1 MTSYKAPQD
10 GALLET
16 LFSLFP
22 QQSRTSVKN
31 MLSKGQVQVN
41 GDLTAK
47 EAAGANVGET
57 LEKLLGV
64 CLGFAGKVK
73 IVSGDFS
80 SDLALSKA
88 GNTWSCGD
96 GSAKL
101 EIGTT
106 SGNVKLAE
114 LK

>member
-1 MTSYKAPQD
+1 MEAGTVREAKLGSTSGDIRVRVKAFD
-10 GALLET
+10 TMKIG
-16 LFSLFP
+16 S
-22 QQSRTSVKN
+22 TSGSVDAE
-31 MLSKGQVQVN
+31 LAAEPGF
-41 GDLTAK
+41 TA
-47 EAAGANVGET
+47 EIST
-57 LEKLLGV
+57 T
-64 CLGFAGKVK
+64 
-73 IVSGDFS
+73 SGDFS